1 MTDADQME
9 YLLDIRMREEI
20 ERLDGIPNITPSEFT
35 FFANATD
42 NANVRNAY
50 KIIQNQYVMRESDKI
65 DFEKAMNTLETIRQK
80 LVANPAWLGCQ
91 QIK

>member
-35 FFANATD
+35 FFTNAAD
-42 NANVRNAY
+42 NMNVRNAY
-50 KIIQNQYVMRESDKI
+50 IIMQNQYVMRESDKI
-65 DFEKAMNTLETIRQK
+65 NFEKAMNTLEAIHQK
-80 LVANPAWLGCQ
+80 LIANPAWLGCQ